1 MEKNLNILFIIFS
14 ILYLIQSAAPPKLKP
29 IPKIQVVI
37 PTIVNP
43 KNLVQKAIKRL
54 DSEQESELVIEQS
67 TFNTTYHKDYEII
80 EQQLILKAKNLK
92 ESQYYSK
99 WSYITS
105 SEGISLDDINDLCK
119 VMTADGSESKTK
131 CTSTHNIENNRLRF
145 SYETKVYNGE
155 SLIIIH
161 KYKRKETTKEI
172 LFKNKP
178 ITIPL
183 LDGTNYCDYKFTIP
197 KGYINLG
204 LEKNLLKKKSDNVYY
219 YKGDCP
225 KNQIIDY
232 LRFSPEKAT
241 WDSKTQITLEN
252 PRKFTNDITFTF
264 PRYYRGGKIKNDN
277 YKISSLESQEFDEN
291 KVKYENTKF
300 QVTVPGQGRNKVGVE
315 IDTSFTNKITDD
327 FKVDIPSDSYAID
340 ESKIPQEIKDKAKEI
355 ISEKSDYPDYYK
367 IGSFVNSYMT
377 YDLDYSGKD
386 LTLDEIYKQKRGVCE
401 HYTLLYNAML
411 NSVGIKTMYISGWAF
426 DKNITFADEKSIGHA
441 WSAALINGK
450 WKELDSTWGLF
461 EGVPAGHIMKALNN
475 DSYSYTC
482 RDSTN
487 DLIFANIPSI
497 KMTSVSEE
505 SGGDEGG
512 DDDDGDDDNIS
523 PIRAKSNYLS
533 PTFFLLILFY
543 YFTF

>member
-1 MEKNLNILFIIFS
+1 MKNNQIILFIIFS
-14 ILYLIQSAAPPKLKP
+14 IISLINSIAPPDTDPKQIPIIKAETPKLA
-29 IPKIQVVI
+29 
-37 PTIVNP
+37 NS
-43 KNLVQKAIKRL
+43 KNLVQLSKNGLNAG
-54 DSEQESELVIEQS
+54 ELKIDQS
-67 TFNTTYHKDYEII
+67 AFKISYHKDYQILEHQII
-80 EQQLILKAKNLK
+80 LVAKNLDTG
-92 ESQYYSK
+92 YYFHY
-99 WSYITS
+99 WGMTTS
-105 SEGISLDDINDLCK
+105 SDGVSLNDITNKCK
-119 VMTADGSESKTK
+119 ILAADGSISGTA
-131 CTSTHNIENNRLRF
+131 CTATQKIENGSLKL
-145 SYETKVYNGE
+145 SYETKIFNGE
-155 SLIIIH
+155 SLVINY
-161 KYKRKETTKEI
+161 KYNKKESPIEI
-172 LFKNKP
+172 LYKNKP
-178 ITIPL
+178 ISIPL
-183 LDGTNYCDYKFTIP
+183 LLDTNYCDYTITIP

-204 LEKNLLKKKSDNVYY
+204 LENNLLKKESDNVYY
-219 YKGDCP
+219 YKGNCP
-225 KNQIIDY
+225 TNRMVDY
-232 LRFSPEKAT
+232 IKFSPEKAT
-241 WDSKTQITLEN
+241 WESNGQISLEN
-252 PRKFTNDITFTF
+252 RLEFTNDITFTF

-386 LTLDEIYKQKRGVCE
+386 LTLDEIYNQKRGVCE

-441 WSAALINGK
+441 WTAALINGK

-497 KMTSVSEE
+497 KMTSISEE

-533 PTFFLLILFY
+533 PTFVLLILFY